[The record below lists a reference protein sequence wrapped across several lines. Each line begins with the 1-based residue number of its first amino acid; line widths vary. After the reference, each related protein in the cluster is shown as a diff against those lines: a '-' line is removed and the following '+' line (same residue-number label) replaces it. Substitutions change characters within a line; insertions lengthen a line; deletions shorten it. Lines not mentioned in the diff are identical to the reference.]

1 MFRSVPSI
9 LIMASHIKNYQ
20 MGHMI
25 EDQLD
30 RNHSKD
36 CGNDSSNRHESG
48 DTVIKNMYVLTEQN

>member
-20 MGHMI
+20 MRHMI
-25 EDQLD
+25 EDRPD

-36 CGNDSSNRHESG
+36 SRNDISNRHESG
-48 DTVIKNMYVLTEQN
+48 DTVIKNMYVLT